1 VPSSP
6 NEPIW
11 LTADDLIETNKDEVS
26 ETGETHLLRDRGLA
40 EMAAHR
46 PQNIYWYEGERDVVR
61 LGLHLLM
68 GVAQNHAFEQG
79 NKRTALTAALM
90 FIEANGYALNLG
102 EDTTWLGELVLAVI
116 EHRTDLDQLEQ
127 AIRGCIVDPS

>member
-1 VPSSP
+1 
-6 NEPIW
+6 
-11 LTADDLIETNKDEVS
+11 
-26 ETGETHLLRDRGLA
+26 
-40 EMAAHR
+40 MAAHR
-46 PQNIYWYEGERDVVR
+46 PQNIYWYEGESDIVR

-79 NKRTALTAALM
+79 NKRTALTPALM
-90 FIEANGYALNLG
+90 FIEANGYALDLG

-116 EHRTDLDQLEQ
+116 EHNADLDQLEQ

>member
-11 LTADDLIETNKDEVS
+11 LTADDLIATNKDEVS

-90 FIEANGYALNLG
+90 FIEANGYALDLG

-116 EHRTDLDQLEQ
+116 EHNADLDQLEQ

>member
-1 VPSSP
+1 
-6 NEPIW
+6 
-11 LTADDLIETNKDEVS
+11 
-26 ETGETHLLRDRGLA
+26 
-40 EMAAHR
+40 MAAHR

-90 FIEANGYALNLG
+90 FIEANGYALDLG

-116 EHRTDLDQLEQ
+116 EHNADLDQLEQ

>member
-46 PQNIYWYEGERDVVR
+46 PQNIYWYERERDVVR

-90 FIEANGYALNLG
+90 FIEANGYALDLG